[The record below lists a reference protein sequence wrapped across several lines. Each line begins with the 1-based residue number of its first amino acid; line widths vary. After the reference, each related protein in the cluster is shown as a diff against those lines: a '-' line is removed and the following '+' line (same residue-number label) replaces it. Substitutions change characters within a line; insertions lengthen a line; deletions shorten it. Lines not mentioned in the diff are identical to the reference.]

1 MTPDLTVG
9 SQMTV
14 NAEFWGD
21 MEELREGLYE
31 SLLTIGLGNQI
42 AATVELEPEIRPV
55 DTAEQP
61 DVLARHVRDAAFR
74 ALSSQ
79 REPAKRVAIV
89 NALLGLLEQV
99 GDEATGDPRQ
109 LRSLSRSAAP
119 GITVLSTVRPA
130 IPLNP
135 PGFAGDSVSWEGW
148 GHVEKIWE
156 LPEGAAGPCCSD

>member
-1 MTPDLTVG
+1 
-9 SQMTV
+9 MTV
-14 NAEFWGD
+14 SAEFWGD

-61 DVLARHVRDAAFR
+61 DVLARHVRDATFR

-109 LRSLSRSAAP
+109 LSLAFNLP
-119 GITVLSTVRPA
+119 GRI
-130 IPLNP
+130 
-135 PGFAGDSVSWEGW
+135 
-148 GHVEKIWE
+148 
-156 LPEGAAGPCCSD
+156 